1 MSLTLSDFSKME
13 FSGYYRIIFLLGII
27 SAIVLSSG
35 KRVYPHV
42 WISDLSQIILVVV
55 VVVCVCVGGGGGRND
70 FDGQSSEIIRDH

>member
-1 MSLTLSDFSKME
+1 ME

-42 WISDLSQIILVVV
+42 WISNLTQIIVVVAVVAVV
-55 VVVCVCVGGGGGRND
+55 VVVCVGGGGRGGRND
-70 FDGQSSEIIRDH
+70 FDGQSSEIRDR

>member
-1 MSLTLSDFSKME
+1 MCLTLSDFSKME

-42 WISDLSQIILVVV
+42 SISYLTQIIIVVV
-55 VVVCVCVGGGGGRND
+55 VVYVMCVCGGGG
-70 FDGQSSEIIRDH
+70 SK